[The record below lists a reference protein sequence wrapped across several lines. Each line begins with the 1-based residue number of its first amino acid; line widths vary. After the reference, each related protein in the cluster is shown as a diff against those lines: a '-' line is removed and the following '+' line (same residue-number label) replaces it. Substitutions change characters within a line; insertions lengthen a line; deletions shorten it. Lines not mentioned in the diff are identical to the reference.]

1 MDAHLSRK
9 PNLRSGEGHAYEIPQ
24 CTRGSHG
31 FGAQVLWFPAM
42 WVYEAVVTN
51 YHYRAA

>member
-1 MDAHLSRK
+1 MDAHLSRR

-24 CTRGSHG
+24 RTRGSHG